1 MESLAPTLEKAIT
14 ILKEIQ
20 SISNTTADIR
30 TIEDKM
36 SVFVDLEKVINGFPI
51 QKITLL
57 PNKVLWDEY
66 VQLKKRLNIN

>member
-66 VQLKKRLNIN
+66 VQLKKRL

>member
-57 PNKVLWDEY
+57 PNKVY
-66 VQLKKRLNIN
+66 YGTSTYN